1 MGKVIFQRFAAVHS
15 VSQMNSEDFFRSFDP
30 YMKIRK
36 LTEFVWEWKM
46 VDGFFGFVPL
56 GLSGTFRYHNLSKAY
71 FLSPKSLDTYYKPF
85 HSLRTTELPVSKA
98 ANAATEAMKTARQ
111 YLRLV
116 DLKRWAEVKE
126 MKGAFFATGN
136 RKQTCRQNDHR
147 M

>member
-1 MGKVIFQRFAAVHS
+1 M
-15 VSQMNSEDFFRSFDP
+15 
-30 YMKIRK
+30 
-36 LTEFVWEWKM
+36 
-46 VDGFFGFVPL
+46 DGFFGFVPL
-56 GLSGTFRYHNLSKAY
+56 GLSGTFRYHNPSKAY

-85 HSLRTTELPVSKA
+85 HSLRTAELPVSKA

-136 RKQTCRQNDHR
+136 RKQTNADRTIIACEDSDHG
-147 M
+147 